1 MTYNFSH
8 LHALKVLNVV
18 VARLDDLRNATNEII
33 DGVNRG
39 KLQHCKARR
48 QFRELREDTD
58 RYFRLACNITEKYF
72 DGKEEFYK
80 DVFNFGD
87 WWRYFNAVNAYFQN

>member
-1 MTYNFSH
+1 MTYTFSQ
-8 LHALKVLNVV
+8 LHAIKVLNIV

-48 QFRELREDTD
+48 QFREIREDTD
-58 RYFRLACNITEKYF
+58 RYFDLACKITAKYF
-72 DGKEEFYK
+72 DCKEEFYEDTIK
-80 DVFNFGD
+80 FGD
-87 WWRYFNAVNAYFQN
+87 WWRYFDAVNAYFRN